1 MVKSFSVFRSFKS
14 TLLLG
19 PHAVPMPSLEAPRPT
34 GPHRTVLAALPS
46 PALLCPSLPCPS
58 CLPACLPPSMTVA
71 LNSLRDTPRQKLSV
85 NMGKKYSADVVS
97 YLHNA
102 LLITLNTALF
112 CGLYKMFGYSGHIY
126 KENTYL
132 NIYLLSKNKAQL

>member
-1 MVKSFSVFRSFKS
+1 MTESFSVFRSFKS

-19 PHAVPMPSLEAPRPT
+19 PHAVPMPSPKAPRPT
-34 GPHRTVLAALPS
+34 GPHRTVLAALPC
-46 PALLCPSLPCPS
+46 PALPQLALPF
-58 CLPACLPPSMTVA
+58 LPACLPA
-71 LNSLRDTPRQKLSV
+71 SLHDCGLELTPRYPKTKAFRKH
-85 NMGKKYSADVVS
+85 GKKYLADVVS